1 VTSVY
6 FRLTRDGPARRTVKS
21 CPRLQAPGL
30 VPGLIAVPA
39 CTDGEDRLRGA
50 SSHRFG
56 PREPEAARRVGG
68 QGIEK
73 QS

>member
-6 FRLTRDGPARRTVKS
+6 FRLTRDGPARRIVKS

-30 VPGLIAVPA
+30 VPGLIAMRPA
-39 CTDGEDRLRGA
+39 QTGKIGCGG